1 MYQMGTT
8 GVLNGYHGCTKSVP
22 GVYPIGTTGVPNGIT
37 EAQWSREALLGALA
51 LCVCVWGGTSDGIC
65 DCGAGLRRIGG
76 KIDTVSEK
84 IDLLKETLKTASLSR
99 AATVAVRGCERL

>member
-1 MYQMGTT
+1 MGTT
-8 GVLNGYHGCTKSVP
+8 GVPNGYHGCTKWVP
-22 GVYPIGTTGVPNGIT
+22 RVYQMGIR